1 MTAQEKDRIECAI
14 RHIKTS
20 VDIDSWAMEI
30 AVDAMEKQ
38 IPKKLI
44 AESDGYADGSMVFD
58 SFYCP
63 SCDHCME
70 EDEVEDY
77 CPNCGQKIC
86 WEEE

>member
-1 MTAQEKDRIECAI
+1 MTSQEKDRIECAI

-20 VDIDSWAMEI
+20 ADVDPWAVEI
-30 AVDAMEKQ
+30 AVEAMQKQ

-44 AESDGYADGSMVFD
+44 AEGDGYADGEMVFD
-58 SFYCP
+58 SFFCP

-86 WEEE
+86 WEDE